1 MTDKKTFN
9 HTLGNNS
16 GSIVVMVMMGAVV
29 MTAVVG
35 MMFYVKNATDSL
47 SYIVSK
53 GTTRAMT
60 EVVIGSILDVY
71 SQPLVSTTCDSQLV
85 ATAVSFRDLT
95 NANPTTFSWD
105 SNPSNS
111 STPPAVAARN
121 CMIPALMANQLERVL
136 IILTPMPTLDD
147 LPGTRRELRI
157 EIKLQKKGAV
167 ATQSVIRHYTLSLL
181 SLDRYGVIFNSSLA
195 TAFEIDS
202 SSKLYFDT
210 HVLHSNKAAP
220 FTVSNLVAYTES
232 PKTIFKQTVY
242 SLADKINSAASFQL
256 AKFNAVFEKGFSTG
270 HLPNVKYFP
279 TTYVGYSWTE
289 PIDYHYVYAN
299 SGGVQDLSP
308 LPGLTGGKIS
318 SNGDPYNYNATLA
331 NVTTF
336 PHSSILQKLA
346 HTCEIGVLGSAI
358 SKIMVLYRSDAEV
371 TLDFSADSDPLKFC
385 GLLKVRKLTIKL
397 QPGKTH
403 YLFGKFYF
411 DQIKVTGGGTLYIVD
426 PELDTLLTQNYDSV
440 ISMTDL
446 RREMKTLEVYVGNPF
461 YQPINSDLTTL
472 EATVGNYGKNFGH
485 KMPSDWFSGAPQK
498 DLAGNVVAPG
508 SQLCDPA
515 IPNYYCWPNYMR
527 SYRRH
532 IEGSGLP
539 NISVLFNAS
548 GSFNRT
554 LIFNAVRTL

>member
-1 MTDKKTFN
+1 MTDKRTFN

-47 SYIVSK
+47 SYIMAK

-60 EVVIGSILDVY
+60 EEVIGSILDVY

-85 ATAVSFRDLT
+85 ATAISFRDLT
-95 NANPTTFSWD
+95 NANPTTFTWD

-121 CMIPALMANQLERVL
+121 CIIPALLANQLERVL

-147 LPGTRRELRI
+147 LSGTRRELRI
-157 EIKLQKKGAV
+157 EIKLQRKGAV
-167 ATQSVIRHYTLSLL
+167 ASQSVIRHYTLSLL

-195 TAFEIDS
+195 TAFEVDS
-202 SSKLYFDT
+202 SSKLHFDAQ
-210 HVLHSNKAAP
+210 VLHSNKAAP
-220 FTVSNLVAYTES
+220 FTVSSLVAYTGS
-232 PKTIFKQTVY
+232 PKAIFKQTVY
-242 SLADKINSAASFQL
+242 SLADKINSAASLEL
-256 AKFNAVFEKGFSTG
+256 AKFNAVFEKGFITR

-289 PIDYHYVYAN
+289 PIDYQFVYAN

-308 LPGLTGGKIS
+308 LPRLTGGKAS
-318 SNGDPYNYNATLA
+318 SNGDPYNYNSTLA
-331 NVTTF
+331 NITMF
-336 PHSSILQKLA
+336 PNSSILQKLA
-346 HTCEIGVLGSAI
+346 DTCEIGVLGSAI

-371 TLDFSADSDPLKFC
+371 TLDFSSDSDPLKFC
-385 GLLKVRKLTIKL
+385 GLLKVKKLTIKL
-397 QPGKTH
+397 QSGKTH

-411 DQIKVTGGGTLYIVD
+411 DEIKVTGGGTLYIVD

-446 RREMKTLEVYVGNPF
+446 RREMKTLEVYVGNSF
-461 YQPINSDLTTL
+461 YQPINNDLTAL
-472 EATVGNYGKNFGH
+472 HANYQH
-485 KMPSDWFSGAPQK
+485 KMPSDWFSGSPQN
-498 DLAGNVVAPG
+498 DLAGAQIAPG
-508 SQLCDPA
+508 SQLCDSS

-532 IEGSGLP
+532 LEGSGLP

-548 GSFNRT
+548 NSFNRT
-554 LIFNAVRTL
+554 LIFSVVRTL

>member
-1 MTDKKTFN
+1 MTDKRTFN
-9 HTLGNNS
+9 HTLGNNN

-47 SYIVSK
+47 SYIMAK

-60 EVVIGSILDVY
+60 EEVIGSILDVY

-85 ATAVSFRDLT
+85 AAAISFRDLT
-95 NANPTTFSWD
+95 NVNPTTFTWD

-121 CMIPALMANQLERVL
+121 CIIPALMANQLERVL
-136 IILTPMPTLDD
+136 VILTPMPTLDD
-147 LPGTRRELRI
+147 LSGTRRELRI
-157 EIKLQKKGAV
+157 EIKLQRKGAV
-167 ATQSVIRHYTLSLL
+167 ASQSVIRHYTLSLL

-195 TAFEIDS
+195 TAFEVDAI
-202 SSKLYFDT
+202 SKLHFDAQ
-210 HVLHSNKAAP
+210 VLHSNKAAP
-220 FTVSNLVAYTES
+220 FAISSLVTYTGS

-242 SLADKINSAASFQL
+242 TLADKINSAASLEL
-256 AKFNAVFEKGFSTG
+256 AKFNAVFEKGFSTR

-289 PIDYHYVYAN
+289 PIDYQFVYAN

-308 LPGLTGGKIS
+308 LPRLMGGKTS
-318 SNGDPYNYNATLA
+318 TNGDTQRYSGTLA
-331 NVTTF
+331 NITTF
-336 PHSSILQKLA
+336 PYSAILQKLA
-346 HTCEIGVLGSAI
+346 HTCEIGVIGSAI
-358 SKIMVLYRSDAEV
+358 SKIMVVYRSDAEI
-371 TLDFSADSDPLKFC
+371 TLDFSGDSDPLKFC
-385 GLLKVRKLTIKL
+385 GLLKVKKLTVKL

-411 DQIKVTGGGTLYIVD
+411 DEIKVTGGGTLYIVD

-446 RREMKTLEVYVGNPF
+446 RREMKTLEVYIGNPF
-461 YQPINSDLTTL
+461 YQPINNDLTAL
-472 EATVGNYGKNFGH
+472 HVNYQH
-485 KMPSDWFSGAPQK
+485 KMPSDWFSGTQQT
-498 DLAGNVVAPG
+498 DLVGNVIAPG
-508 SQLCDPA
+508 SQACDTSFPSD
-515 IPNYYCWPNYMR
+515 YCWPNYMR

-532 IEGSGLP
+532 LEGSGLP

-548 GSFNRT
+548 NSFNRT
-554 LIFNAVRTL
+554 LIFSVVRTL